1 MSERSTEHRAP
12 GNKARSQGPEPPS
25 IQESQDRLM
34 SRRNARGGAYCVKSI
49 KQHRKIRMDMY
60 SVCWIIWES
69 LETSANRHGDW
80 REQNKSDRGRGAIQ
94 RRRVELP
101 GDDGSLAEL
110 REERAAREE
119 HRVEGGC
126 FRGGGA

>member
-1 MSERSTEHRAP
+1 
-12 GNKARSQGPEPPS
+12 
-25 IQESQDRLM
+25 
-34 SRRNARGGAYCVKSI
+34 
-49 KQHRKIRMDMY
+49 MY

-69 LETSANRHGDW
+69 LETSANGHGDW